1 VVTMKSQSRVL
12 GIDDAPFHFGDED
25 TAVVCADVRIP
36 SYLEGVMVG
45 EVAVD
50 GDDANEVL
58 LRMLGDSRY
67 TEGLSLILLDGVAL
81 GGFNVVD
88 IDLVNRELGIPLATV
103 TRDEPDISAMTDAL
117 KKKFPDWERRAEI
130 VTRKKLHR
138 IETKHKPLYVTCTGI
153 SPGDLRDAIG
163 LSTVRGALPEPLR
176 IAHIIATAI
185 AKGESHGRA

>member
-1 VVTMKSQSRVL
+1 MTMKPQSRVL
-12 GIDDAPFHFGDED
+12 GIDDAPFHFGDER

-36 SYLEGVMVG
+36 SYLEGVLVSA
-45 EVAVD
+45 VAVD
-50 GDDANEVL
+50 GDDANDVL
-58 LRMLGDSRY
+58 LRMLGKSRY

-88 IDLVNRELGIPLATV
+88 IDVLHRELGIPLATV
-103 TRDEPDISAMTDAL
+103 TRDGPDIPAMIDAL
-117 KKKFPDWERRAEI
+117 KKKFPDWQRRAEI
-130 VTRKKLHR
+130 VARKKLHR
-138 IETKHKPLYVTCTGI
+138 IETKHKPLYATCVGI
-153 SPGDLRDAIG
+153 SPGDLRDAIR